1 MEYKN
6 ARSLIARLA
15 NQVKLLSAAIA
26 GLLLCNALLG
36 LLLWHQSGRKD
47 IVLIPAGLKQKANI
61 TQSGVN
67 SAYLE
72 SMAMMLV
79 NDRLNITPDNVA
91 GSNQDL
97 LTFVEPGFYHAFK
110 KQLATDAAAIQSGK
124 IASSFYV
131 NRVRSNPKSLM
142 VVVSGQLKRWVGER
156 LIGSEAKRYQLT
168 FSMSGYQLLL
178 TAFQELK
185 KT

>member
-1 MEYKN
+1 M
-6 ARSLIARLA
+6 
-15 NQVKLLSAAIA
+15 
-26 GLLLCNALLG
+26 CNALLG

-72 SMAMMLV
+72 SMALMLV
-79 NDRLNITPDNVA
+79 NDRLNITPENVA

-110 KQLATDAAAIQSGK
+110 KQLATDATAIKSGK

-156 LIGSEAKRYQLT
+156 LIGSEAKRYRLT